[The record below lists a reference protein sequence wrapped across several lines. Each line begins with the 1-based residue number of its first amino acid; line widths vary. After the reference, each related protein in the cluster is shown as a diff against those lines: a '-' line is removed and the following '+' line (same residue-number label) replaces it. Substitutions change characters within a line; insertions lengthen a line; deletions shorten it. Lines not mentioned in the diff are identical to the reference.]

1 MQITASQLRDF
12 IRSIHARPNGT
23 GALLNLVRASE
34 VRGAADLTCLADVI
48 ADEELRM
55 DVTRHAA
62 DEARHAYL
70 LVRRMQE
77 IGFAPSRLPTA
88 VDRTEAVVAQCR
100 GRDVKQVWAERGTFA
115 DEEVLE
121 LLVAATIAERDA
133 LPKLEA
139 NHDVLARDPQTQA
152 VIGSILRDEHRHV
165 AYLSE
170 WIARY
175 ERRVCGETVRATRA
189 RLEAAFAEANV
200 LFYAGFEDYL
210 TSAAA
215 RLAA

>member
-1 MQITASQLRDF
+1 WPCPTSFPGSAPTATIRTNRCRSRGAPDMQITAGQLRDF

-77 IGFAPSRLPTA
+77 IGFAPSRLPAA
-88 VDRTEAVVAQCR
+88 VDRTEAVVAQCH
-100 GRDVKQVWAERGTFA
+100 GRDVKQ
-115 DEEVLE
+115 
-121 LLVAATIAERDA
+121 
-133 LPKLEA
+133 
-139 NHDVLARDPQTQA
+139 
-152 VIGSILRDEHRHV
+152 
-165 AYLSE
+165 
-170 WIARY
+170 
-175 ERRVCGETVRATRA
+175 
-189 RLEAAFAEANV
+189 
-200 LFYAGFEDYL
+200 
-210 TSAAA
+210 
-215 RLAA
+215 